1 VVAVLTAGA
10 GGRRLGRV
18 STEHTARVARAY
30 FEAWTN
36 RRGADALRPLLAED
50 FVFDAGAVHV
60 EGREAFLGATAWPA
74 RARTT
79 LHAEAYD
86 GEHAFHLYEAV
97 NGLAR
102 IRSAE
107 HLVVRDGVIVS
118 SEILGDMAA
127 FQVFMAAGGPAI

>member
-1 VVAVLTAGA
+1 
-10 GGRRLGRV
+10 V
-18 STEHTARVARAY
+18 STDDTTQVARAY
-30 FEAWTN
+30 FDAWSN
-36 RRGADALRPLLAED
+36 RRGADALRPLLAEG
-50 FVFDAGAVHV
+50 FVFDAGPVHI
-60 EGREAFLGATAWPA
+60 EGREAFLGASEWPA

-79 LHAEAYD
+79 LEAEAYD

-118 SEILGDMAA
+118 SEILGDLAA
-127 FQVFMAAGGPAI
+127 FQAFMAASGPSI

>member
-1 VVAVLTAGA
+1 M
-10 GGRRLGRV
+10 
-18 STEHTARVARAY
+18 STQDTARVARAY
-30 FEAWTN
+30 FDAWSN

-50 FVFDAGAVHV
+50 FVFDAGPIHI
-60 EGREAFLGATAWPA
+60 EGREAFLGASEWPA

-107 HLVVRDGVIVS
+107 HLVVRGGVVAS
-118 SEILGDMAA
+118 SEIVGDMAA
-127 FQVFMAAGGPAI
+127 FQVFMAAG